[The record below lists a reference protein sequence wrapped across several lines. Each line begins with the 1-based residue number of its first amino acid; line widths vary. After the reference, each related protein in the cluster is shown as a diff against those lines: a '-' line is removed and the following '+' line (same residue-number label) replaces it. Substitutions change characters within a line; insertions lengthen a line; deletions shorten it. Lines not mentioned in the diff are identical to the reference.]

1 MSYQVFPTL
10 DQIAQKNVVW
20 ANGSLSIRA
29 AAELMH
35 RHQVSS
41 VLVECDGEKCIF
53 SSEHFLEFLHAGRD
67 CDILLQEIRL
77 KRLACLPGA
86 ERVLGALEYLERSGD
101 RYLGVLGM
109 GSELLGIVTYS
120 DILTSIDPV
129 VLMERKTVGD
139 ILDRTAPVTYT
150 ADWILED
157 VVHHLKKPEDAILVI
172 EDGRAIGIITV
183 KNIFE
188 SLALHQS
195 LDQPLSNYMTSP
207 VITTHR
213 NYPIS
218 KALFQLQEH
227 NIKRAIV
234 VDDDNR
240 VIGVVTQSELVGYA
254 YGTWANILKNHTSEL
269 HELVD
274 ILKEKMRHLEV
285 LTSTDVLTGLGNR
298 RMLDQRFVEETSRI
312 RRHNT
317 ASFSLAIV
325 DIDDFKQINDRYGHL
340 IGDEILKSL
349 ADELT
354 ELVRKNDTAVRWGGE
369 EFAVL
374 LPNTGLTSAIE
385 FAQRFRTLI
394 EQKNFVKEIR
404 LTVSVGV
411 GEFVRDEDEKAFFK
425 RVDAALYRAKSNGKN
440 CVETG

>member
-1 MSYQVFPTL
+1 MSYQVFPSL
-10 DQIAQKNVVW
+10 DQIAQKNIVW
-20 ANGSLSIRA
+20 AGHDLSVRS

-35 RHQVSS
+35 QNQVSS
-41 VLVECDGEKCIF
+41 VLVDCDGESCIF
-53 SSEHFLEFLHAGRD
+53 SSEHFLEFLHSGRD
-67 CDILLQEIRL
+67 REIRL
-77 KRLACLPGA
+77 KDICLKKLACLFGA
-86 ERVLGALEYLERSGD
+86 ERVLDALEYLEQSGD
-101 RYLGVLGM
+101 RYLGVQGI
-109 GSELLGIVTYS
+109 GGELVGIVTYS

-139 ILDRTAPVTYT
+139 ILDRTVPVTYT

-172 EDGRAIGIITV
+172 DEGRATGIITV

-188 SLALHQS
+188 SLSLRKS
-195 LDQPLSNYMTSP
+195 LDQPLSSYMTSP

-227 NIKRAIV
+227 NIKRAVV
-234 VDDDNR
+234 VDDDSR

-285 LTSTDVLTGLGNR
+285 MTSTDVLTGLGNR
-298 RMLDQRFVEETSRI
+298 RMLDQRFAEETNRI

-317 ASFSLAIV
+317 ATFSLAII
-325 DIDDFKQINDRYGHL
+325 DIDNFKQVNDKYGHL
-340 IGDEILKSL
+340 VGDEILKSL
-349 ADELT
+349 ADELA
-354 ELVRKNDTAVRWGGE
+354 ELVRNSDTAVRWGGE

-374 LPNTGLTSAIE
+374 LPNTGLASAVE
-385 FAQRFRTLI
+385 FAQRFRSLI
-394 EQKNFVKEIR
+394 DQKKFVKKIK
-404 LTVSVGV
+404 LTVSIGV
-411 GEFVRDEDEKAFFK
+411 GEFVPDEDEKTYFK
-425 RVDAALYRAKSNGKN
+425 RVDRALYRAKSNGKN
-440 CVETG
+440 CVEAG

>member
-1 MSYQVFPTL
+1 MSYQVFPSL
-10 DQIAQKNVVW
+10 DQIAHKNIVW
-20 ANGSLSIRA
+20 AGRDVSIRT

-35 RHQVSS
+35 QNQVSS
-41 VLVECDGEKCIF
+41 VLVECDGDRCIF
-53 SSEHFLEFLHAGRD
+53 SSEHFLAFLHSGQD
-67 CDILLQEIRL
+67 CEIRL
-77 KRLACLPGA
+77 QDIRLNKLACLVGA
-86 ERVLGALEYLERSGD
+86 ERVLDALEYLEQSGD
-101 RYLGVLGM
+101 RYLGVLGT
-109 GSELLGIVTYS
+109 GGELAGIVTYS

-172 EDGRAIGIITV
+172 EDGRATGIITV

-188 SLALHQS
+188 SLALHKS
-195 LDQPLSNYMTSP
+195 LDQPLSCYMTSP

-227 NIKRAIV
+227 CIKRAIV

-298 RMLDQRFVEETSRI
+298 RMLDQRFGEETSRI

-317 ASFSLAIV
+317 ATFSLAII
-325 DIDDFKQINDRYGHL
+325 DIDNFKQINDRHGHL
-340 IGDEILKSL
+340 VGDEILKSL
-349 ADELT
+349 ADELA
-354 ELVRKNDTAVRWGGE
+354 ELVRNNDTAVRWGGE

-374 LPNTGLTSAIE
+374 LPNTGLSSAFE

-394 EQKNFVKEIR
+394 EQKKFVKRIR
-404 LTVSVGV
+404 LTVSIGV
-411 GEFVRDEDEKAFFK
+411 GEFVPGEDEKAFFK
-425 RVDAALYRAKSNGKN
+425 RVDSALYRAKSGGKN
-440 CVETG
+440 RVETD